1 MWDNEERA
9 VPVPVHL
16 HEALDGLVLN
26 PALPADLVGRL
37 LRYRRG
43 LGHVA
48 KRSDLTEDLIAEIID
63 ADWFWLVHSLALN
76 SSLPDTFR
84 MRLARHPHPLVR
96 TAVVVGSDD
105 GTPREVF
112 ELLIDDPDP
121 TVRGYLAESGHVPE
135 DLRAALAA
143 DPDPKI
149 RATLAQWWTDAPEQV
164 RRTLLTDPVPD
175 VRAAACS
182 TYYAR
187 LPHPVPPPDLVPALL
202 ADPVTRAGAIRH
214 AALDHATAAQLA
226 QDPAPDVR
234 KQVAAHP
241 QLPPELRD
249 TLAADPNASVR
260 VVIFGRADTPEPL
273 RAAIHAG
280 IQALSAQPDT
290 LQGLDA
296 DDPARKRNLDNYTAR
311 IELRYLKLDWV
322 TADPLSHVD
331 SPYPCFRA
339 SAAACAS
346 LPPDVVTRLLNDVDI
361 DVVTTMVR
369 HAPHLVDLATAE
381 RVARQF
387 RPDRPTAWHPA
398 DDFTFPP
405 DVLRRFA
412 VDPDPG
418 MRRLAPRDPEL
429 PAALA
434 QKLATDPDHS
444 VRHAVANHRN
454 LPTPALIGL
463 LSDENESVAHAA
475 AGSPYLP
482 TEQMERLL
490 ALADL

>member
-1 MWDNEERA
+1 M
-9 VPVPVHL
+9 
-16 HEALDGLVLN
+16 
-26 PALPADLVGRL
+26 
-37 LRYRRG
+37 
-43 LGHVA
+43 
-48 KRSDLTEDLIAEIID
+48 
-63 ADWFWLVHSLALN
+63 
-76 SSLPDTFR
+76 
-84 MRLARHPHPLVR
+84 
-96 TAVVVGSDD
+96 
-105 GTPREVF
+105 
-112 ELLIDDPDP
+112 
-121 TVRGYLAESGHVPE
+121 
-135 DLRAALAA
+135 
-143 DPDPKI
+143 
-149 RATLAQWWTDAPEQV
+149 
-164 RRTLLTDPVPD
+164 
-175 VRAAACS
+175 
-182 TYYAR
+182 
-187 LPHPVPPPDLVPALL
+187 
-202 ADPVTRAGAIRH
+202 
-214 AALDHATAAQLA
+214 
-226 QDPAPDVR
+226 
-234 KQVAAHP
+234 AAHP

-296 DDPARKRNLDNYTAR
+296 DDPAPRRKLDNYTAR
-311 IELRYLKLDWV
+311 MELRYLKLDWV

-387 RPDRPTAWHPA
+387 RHDRPTAWHPA
-398 DDFTFPP
+398 DDCTFPP

-412 VDPDPG
+412 V
-418 MRRLAPRDPEL
+418 
-429 PAALA
+429 
-434 QKLATDPDHS
+434 DPDHS

>member
-1 MWDNEERA
+1 M
-9 VPVPVHL
+9 PVPVHL
-16 HEALDGLVLN
+16 PKALDGLVLN
-26 PALPADLVGRL
+26 PALPGDLVGRL

-43 LGHVA
+43 FGHVA

-96 TAVVVGSDD
+96 AAVVVGSGD

-112 ELLIDDPDP
+112 ELLIDDPDT

-187 LPHPVPPPDLVPALL
+187 LPHPVPPPDLLPALL

-214 AALDHATAAQLA
+214 AALDHDTAAQLA
-226 QDPAPDVR
+226 RDPAPDVR

-241 QLPPELRD
+241 QLPPEPRD

-280 IQALSAQPDT
+280 IEALSAQPDT

-296 DDPARKRNLDNYTAR
+296 DDPAPRRNLDNYTAHGGPGHR
-311 IELRYLKLDWV
+311 RTRRPAV
-322 TADPLSHVD
+322 PARPAH
-331 SPYPCFRA
+331 
-339 SAAACAS
+339 S
-346 LPPDVVTRLLNDVDI
+346 LAPGRRLHLPHG
-361 DVVTTMVR
+361 R
-369 HAPHLVDLATAE
+369 PAP
-381 RVARQF
+381 
-387 RPDRPTAWHPA
+387 
-398 DDFTFPP
+398 
-405 DVLRRFA
+405 LRRR
-412 VDPDPG
+412 PRPG
-418 MRRLAPRDPEL
+418 DAAPRAPRSRPARRARREVGHRPPTTRCGTRSQTTATCRFL
-429 PAALA
+429 P
-434 QKLATDPDHS
+434 
-444 VRHAVANHRN
+444 
-454 LPTPALIGL
+454 
-463 LSDENESVAHAA
+463 
-475 AGSPYLP
+475 
-482 TEQMERLL
+482 
-490 ALADL
+490 